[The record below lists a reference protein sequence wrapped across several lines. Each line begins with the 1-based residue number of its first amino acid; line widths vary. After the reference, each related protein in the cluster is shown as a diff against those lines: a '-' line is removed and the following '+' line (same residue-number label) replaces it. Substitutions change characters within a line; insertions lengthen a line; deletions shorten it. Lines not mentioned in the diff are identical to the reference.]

1 MAQALAVH
9 RAGLPHVHRL
19 PGAPPVRVWLAGR
32 CRRVGLCGRGTSAA
46 AQSRAT
52 PLRARVKAA
61 QGGALPALCPTLPYP
76 ERALGR
82 RRTRATWR
90 GTCRRGRRPA
100 TRCAGCSCGPRP
112 WRAPRGPPP
121 WSPKATRLQE
131 PHSPPCCHA
140 CHAGLI
146 PAAAVCVT
154 KALQVLP
161 GCVAA
166 DTRAVRSHLCTRCL
180 CCQRLG
186 CALYAAGL

>member
-1 MAQALAVH
+1 VAQALAVH
-9 RAGLPHVHRL
+9 RAGLPNVHCV
-19 PGAPPVRVWLAGR
+19 PGATPVRVWLAGR
-32 CRRVGLCGRGTSAA
+32 CRYVGLCGRGTSAA

-140 CHAGLI
+140 CRSPSWLELSVSPRCCKCCLAAWL
-146 PAAAVCVT
+146 PA
-154 KALQVLP
+154 
-161 GCVAA
+161 
-166 DTRAVRSHLCTRCL
+166 RAPVRSHLCTRWL
-180 CCQRLG
+180 CCQGLG
-186 CALYAAGL
+186 CAHYAAGL